1 MMRPSA
7 MGARRRSA
15 RPTSAH
21 GRGSVLAAKRLPL
34 AAVIGWIGVA
44 HNRGCND
51 MGNISAD
58 MAMLQTMVRDSAM
71 TGH

>member
-1 MMRPSA
+1 
-7 MGARRRSA
+7 
-15 RPTSAH
+15 
-21 GRGSVLAAKRLPL
+21 VLAAKRLPL